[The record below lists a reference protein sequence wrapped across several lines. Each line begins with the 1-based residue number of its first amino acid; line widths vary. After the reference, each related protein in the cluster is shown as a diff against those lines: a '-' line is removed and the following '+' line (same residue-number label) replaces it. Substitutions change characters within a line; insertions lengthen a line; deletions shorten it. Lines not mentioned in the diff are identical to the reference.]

1 MLTYSVIIPA
11 YNEEKFI
18 LQTLDS
24 LFKQNVLPNEVIV
37 VDDNSID
44 KTHQLALEYI
54 KDKPLIKLLK
64 TKAENIHLPGAK
76 VIKAFQ
82 YGFEN
87 ISKPFDII
95 VKLDADLILP
105 PNYFDVVL
113 SHFQN
118 NLKAGIVGGFAYI
131 FKNNQW
137 VLESLT
143 NDDHIR
149 GAFKSYRKSCFE
161 AIGGLTPHMGWDT
174 LDEML
179 ARYTGWEIV
188 SNKTLKVKHLKPTGF
203 SYHQSNKGKQ
213 GLVFYKL
220 GYGFWLTLIATV
232 KLNIKKRTF
241 AYIFYDLRSF
251 LKATFE
257 TKPKLVTKDQQKFI
271 QNYRWKKIKEK
282 IFK

>member
-1 MLTYSVIIPA
+1 MLIYSLIIPA

-24 LFKQNVLPNEVIV
+24 IIKQTLLPQEVIV
-37 VDDNSID
+37 VDDNSTD
-44 KTHQLALEYI
+44 QTHQLVQDYI
-54 KDKPLIKLLK
+54 RDQPVFKLLK
-64 TKAENIHLPGAK
+64 TNAENVHLPGAK

-87 ISKPFDII
+87 LSKPFDII
-95 VKLDADLILP
+95 GKLDADLILP
-105 PNYFDVVL
+105 ANYFEVVL

-118 NLKAGIVGGFAYI
+118 NPQAGIVGGFAYI

-143 NDDHIR
+143 NNDHIR

-161 AIGGLTPHMGWDT
+161 AIGGLTPNMGWDT

-179 ARYTGWEIV
+179 ARYHGWQIITDH
-188 SNKTLKVKHLKPTGF
+188 KLKVKHLKPTGA

-213 GLVFYKL
+213 GLVFYQL
-220 GYGFWLTLIATV
+220 GYGFWLTLIATI
-232 KLNIKKRTF
+232 KLNCKKQKF
-241 AYIFYDLRSF
+241 DLIFYDLLAF
-251 LKATFE
+251 LKASFQS
-257 TKPKLVTKDQQKFI
+257 KAKLVNNDQQKFI
-271 QNYRWKKIKEK
+271 QSYRWNKIKDK
-282 IFK
+282 FF